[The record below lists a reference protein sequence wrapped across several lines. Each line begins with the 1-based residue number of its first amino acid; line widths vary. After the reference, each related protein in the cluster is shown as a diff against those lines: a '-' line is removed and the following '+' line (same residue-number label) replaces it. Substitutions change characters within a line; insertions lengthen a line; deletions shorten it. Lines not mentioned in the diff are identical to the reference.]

1 VIVEPTARSDA
12 ALVADSRDRPE
23 EFAALFD
30 RYSKMLY
37 RYVSRRLGPDVGEDI
52 VGETFLVAFQRRH
65 HYDESRAD
73 ARPWLF
79 GIATKLMHRHR
90 RNEAARLR
98 ALRSSAGEQ
107 QEESP
112 AERVLAGVSA
122 EKARPALARALAGLS
137 RADRDTLLLV
147 VWAELSYEETA
158 AALGVPAGTVASR
171 LSRARRKVR
180 AALGG
185 IDPTKEQ
192 DDE

>member
-12 ALVADSRDRPE
+12 ALVTGSRDRPE

-30 RYSKMLY
+30 RYSAMLY
-37 RYVSRRLGPDVGEDI
+37 RYVSRRLGPDVSEDL
-52 VGETFLVAFQRRH
+52 VGETFLVAFQQRH
-65 HYDESRAD
+65 RYDESYAD

-90 RNEAARLR
+90 RSEAARFR
-98 ALRSSAGEQ
+98 ALRSGSRELPDEG
-107 QEESP
+107 P
-112 AERVLAGVSA
+112 AERVLAGVTA
-122 EKARPALARALAGLS
+122 ESARPALARALACLS

-147 VWAELSYEETA
+147 AWADLSYEEAA
-158 AALGVPAGTVASR
+158 AALGIPEGTVASR

-185 IDPTKEQ
+185 IDPTKEH
-192 DDE
+192 ENG